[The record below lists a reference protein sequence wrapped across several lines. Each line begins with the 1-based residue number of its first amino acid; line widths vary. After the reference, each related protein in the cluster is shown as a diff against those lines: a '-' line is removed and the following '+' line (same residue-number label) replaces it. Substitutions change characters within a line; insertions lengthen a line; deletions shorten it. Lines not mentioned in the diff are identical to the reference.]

1 MFEPCKGEVGQR
13 QNRQKYSKTWGRTG
27 FPVLG
32 KGEGCYG
39 GFGSRRFS
47 DVHGGREKAQSGAER
62 VRAGGAGSRR
72 GHQIGRAPCRE
83 RVWKYVK
90 TTVVAVSLKKNNNKR
105 TKK

>member
-62 VRAGGAGSRR
+62 VRAGGAGRRR
-72 GHQIGRAPCRE
+72 GHLRLHRRHGRLSCAADRSE
-83 RVWKYVK
+83 EHTSALQY
-90 TTVVAVSLKKNNNKR
+90 LKSIS
-105 TKK
+105 